1 MGQVIWTYFATSEL
15 KSIFL
20 YYKMVAGETIADKI
34 KKSIFDTTKILS
46 KQPFIGQVEENL
58 IELKQEHRYL
68 IEGNY
73 KIIYRIIDENI
84 YITDVFDCRQN
95 PQKIKQRS
103 K

>member
-68 IEGNY
+68 PYN
-73 KIIYRIIDENI
+73 
-84 YITDVFDCRQN
+84 
-95 PQKIKQRS
+95 
-103 K
+103 